1 MTTLQPQSRK
11 QTGAE
16 QTEGLLG
23 RLPPQNLEAE
33 AAVLGCM
40 LLDNDTIGLV
50 VERLKKEDFYAIENQ
65 IIFDVMCRFFDANH
79 PVDHL
84 IVRDE
89 LKTRGLLD
97 RIKGSEYLASLTE
110 TVPSAANAQY
120 YAEIVHQKAIQ
131 RALISTSTAILR
143 DAYDESQLPADLLDK
158 AERMVFEIAERQ
170 AKGEAIELGD
180 ILKETFARI
189 DEFHDRKDRLTG
201 LETGFAEL
209 DDLTSGLQESELIIL
224 AARPSMGK
232 STFALNIVE
241 HLGVECEKGV
251 ALFTLE
257 MSKQQVAQNM
267 LCSNARVDAHRL
279 RRGLLQD
286 EQWRFL
292 STAVGRLSEAPIFI
306 DDTPSLGLLELKAK
320 SRRLKARHDVSLVV
334 IDYLQLMDA
343 PKMDSRQQE
352 IAEVSRGLKGLAR
365 ELKIPVLALCQLN
378 RSVEMRE
385 GHKPRMR
392 ARRASGS
399 LEQDA
404 DVVLL
409 LHREEYYQGTE
420 DNKNKAEVIIAKQ
433 RNGPTGSVNLQF
445 QNEIL
450 RFQNLS
456 TRRGPG
462 EGF

>member
-11 QTGAE
+11 KLSAE
-16 QTEGLLG
+16 QADGLLG
-23 RLPPQNLEAE
+23 RLPPQSLEAE
-33 AAVLGCM
+33 SAVLGCM
-40 LLDNDTIGLV
+40 LLDNDAIGAV
-50 VERLKKEDFYAIENQ
+50 VERLKKDDFYAVENQ
-65 IIFDVMCRFFDANH
+65 LIFEVICSLFDANH

-84 IVRDE
+84 IVREE
-89 LKTRGLLD
+89 LVNRGVLE
-97 RIKGSEYLASLTE
+97 RARGSEYLVSLTE
-110 TVPSAANAQY
+110 TVPSLANAQY

-131 RALISTSTAILR
+131 RALISTSTSILR
-143 DAYDESQLPADLLDK
+143 DAYDDSQATAELLDK
-158 AERMVFEIAERQ
+158 AERMIFEIAERQ
-170 AKGEAIELGD
+170 TKGEAIELGD

-201 LETGFAEL
+201 LETGFADL
-209 DDLTSGLQESELIIL
+209 DDITSGLQDSELIIL

-241 HLGVECEKGV
+241 HVGVECEKPV
-251 ALFTLE
+251 CLFTLE

-267 LCSNARVDAHRL
+267 LCSNARVNAHYL

-286 EQWRFL
+286 EQWKFL

-306 DDTPSLGLLELKAK
+306 DDTPSLGVLELKAK
-320 SRRLKARHDVSLVV
+320 ARRLKARHDVALVV

-352 IAEVSRGLKGLAR
+352 IAEVSRGLKALAR
-365 ELKIPVLALCQLN
+365 ELKVPVLALCQLN

-385 GHKPRMR
+385 GHKPRMSDLR
-392 ARRASGS
+392 ESGA

-409 LHREEYYQGTE
+409 LHREDYYQETV
-420 DNKNKAEVIIAKQ
+420 DNKNRADIIIAKQ
-433 RNGPTGSVNLQF
+433 RNGPTGQITLQF
-445 QNEIL
+445 QSDIL

-456 TRRGPG
+456 VRRPPP
-462 EGF
+462 EPF